1 MTESGEVLA
10 NTLTGEWARVRTG
23 RASTGGELIEAD
35 YRLRAGG
42 AVAAAHIH
50 PNQTETFEVLEGEIT
65 IQLGKEEFLAKPG
78 VRYVA
83 LPGVPHRMINHT
95 QEDATLFSTST
106 PALRMDEL
114 LETVWGLA
122 TDGKTNRWGYP
133 NPLRAAAI
141 AAEFSEDIVLAS
153 PPPWVQK
160 LVLRSLLPL
169 ARLLSYPGTYVPVSR
184 RRLRPSSTSRNGDS
198 R

>member
-1 MTESGEVLA
+1 MLEPGEVVA
-10 NTLTGEWARVRTG
+10 NTLTGEWAQVRTG
-23 RASTGGELIEAD
+23 RMATGGRLIESD
-35 YRLRAGG
+35 YRLSAGG

-65 IQLGKEEFLAKPG
+65 IRLGKEEFLARPG

-83 LPGVPHRMINHT
+83 LPGVPHRMVNHT
-95 QEDATLFSTST
+95 EQDATLFSTSI

-122 TDGKTNRWGYP
+122 SDGKTNRWGYP

-141 AAEFSEDIVLAS
+141 AAEFSDDMVLAA

-160 LVLRSLLPL
+160 LVLRPLLPL

-184 RRLRPSSTSRNGDS
+184 RRLRPAGEGDA

>member
-1 MTESGEVLA
+1 MLETGEVVTNTQSGES
-10 NTLTGEWARVRTG
+10 ARIRTG
-23 RASTGGELIEAD
+23 RLDTGGKLIEVD
-35 YRLRAGG
+35 YRLRPGG
-42 AVAAAHIH
+42 AVAAAHVH

-65 IQLGKEEFLAKPG
+65 IQLGGEQYLAQPG
-78 VRYVA
+78 IRYMA
-83 LPGVPHRMINHT
+83 LPGVPHRMVNHT
-95 QEDATLFSTST
+95 DQNAKLFSTTT

-141 AAEFSEDIVLAS
+141 AAEFKSDFMLAWPS
-153 PPPWVQK
+153 VRVQNA
-160 LVLRSLLPL
+160 VFRSLRPL
-169 ARLLSYPGTYVPVSR
+169 ARLLSYPGTYTPIGS
-184 RRLRPSSTSRNGDS
+184 RRLRPTSTPRNGET